1 MEQYDEK
8 EFEFEEL
15 QESSSFREKLP
26 ALNILLESK
35 NLFYDVDEKSKEA
48 IIQLVKYGKN
58 LENIIRLKN
67 KEIQRLE
74 YLNKY
79 LIIAQ

>member
-1 MEQYDEK
+1 M
-8 EFEFEEL
+8 
-15 QESSSFREKLP
+15 
-26 ALNILLESK
+26 NILLESK

-58 LENIIRLKN
+58 LENINRLKN

-79 LIIAQ
+79 LIIA